1 MYMSLFNSREKEYK
15 KFLFYRYFYGND
27 KPIIVTEGK
36 TDSRYIKAAL
46 KKLYYKYT
54 ELIV

>member
-27 KPIIVTEGK
+27 KPIVVTEGK
-36 TDSRYIKAAL
+36 TDSRIY
-46 KKLYYKYT
+46 
-54 ELIV
+54 

>member
-15 KFLFYRYFYGND
+15 KFFHFIDTFMEMINQLS
-27 KPIIVTEGK
+27 TEGK

-46 KKLYYKYT
+46 KKLYYKYP
-54 ELIV
+54 EAN